1 MHRVWKFFSSRLNS
15 SQDILN
21 LLGLSPRSGRQ
32 NHKRLSSLSLWRQA
46 HLFSASQF
54 SLCSG
59 PSPREEW
66 ASTALHRLRLVT
78 CCGFACVILGSVV
91 ATAQTP
97 AVAPRITAQ
106 GDESSLTSLK
116 GNVPSLARARYDRGE
131 VPPETQLTHIRLVL
145 SRSAEQETAL
155 KQYEIELQDKASPN
169 YHKWLTP
176 QQFGRLYGPADSD
189 IAAIVAWLESR
200 GLTVESVSL
209 DRTNITF
216 SGTVNQ
222 VEKAFHT
229 RIHSFDTNEE
239 QFLSNVSDPQIPS
252 ALASVVTGVAH
263 LNTIHPRPLYIR
275 GGAGKINQE
284 TNRLEPLREPQS
296 SGPKAN
302 LTGGS
307 GTSSNPYALYIV
319 PGDAATIYDT
329 PNTTFNANYTSG
341 TSYTGSGVTIGI
353 GGDAVIQTSTVVNY
367 RNVFLGNSTA
377 PTITNVDGVTST
389 QDSDEGYLDAEVAG
403 GLAPGATIH
412 FYTSTDLTSAI
423 EGAINSNAVDIFSLS
438 FENCEWGMT
447 TADNALINSWW
458 QQAASQGIAVTV
470 ATGDNGSAGC
480 DATQDNQGNNI
491 TEAEYGLQ
499 VSGFA
504 STPYNI
510 AVGGTDFYELPNSY
524 STYASTSEGTSSTY
538 YRTAKG
544 YIPES
549 TWNDSTDN
557 NSTISANTPW
567 TATQYASDANIVAG
581 SGGKSSCSTNTG
593 TSTTTGS
600 CTSGYTKPSWQ
611 RGTGVPS
618 DGARDLPDVS
628 LMAGNGFDD
637 ASWLVCTDDQGQN
650 GSGTIVTEN
659 CSKQSDGN
667 SYFSAVGGTSAAAP
681 AFAAILALV
690 QQKTGG
696 RLGQA
701 AQQLYDLYNG
711 SHASAVF
718 HDVTVGNNS
727 VPCDST
733 SSTQGGA
740 CVKNNAGYNFLSGF
754 DTNTG
759 YDLATGLGS
768 VDANQLMTYWG
779 TATGSSAATVTVT
792 PAASNISSNQSLSV
806 TATVTGSAGTPAG
819 TVTLSGGGYTSAAE
833 TLSGGSYTFT
843 IPANSLS
850 AGTDA
855 LTVTY
860 SGDSTYASA
869 TGTATVTVTSPTF
882 ILSATNITVKAGSS
896 GTSTVTVTPVDGY
909 TGTVTLKATGPSNEG
924 ISLNGSTATINS
936 SAGTTGTITVGTV
949 APSAIVRAYRSSGTG
964 WFGVAGGAAV
974 ATLLFFFMPGRLR
987 RWRSLFCAILLVV
1000 SCAFLGMGCGGGGP
1014 GSSKTTPTVT
1024 VTPAKSSIAANSS
1037 LSVSISVSG
1046 SGSTPTGTVSL
1057 SSGNYSSSSTTLSSG
1072 SATITIPANS
1082 LAVGTDTLT
1091 ATYSGDGSYNSATG
1105 TATMTVNSATTA
1117 PGTYTITVTG
1127 TDSAN
1132 ASITASTTFTLT
1144 VN

>member
-15 SQDILN
+15 GQDILN

-32 NHKRLSSLSLWRQA
+32 NHNRLSSLRLWRQA

-59 PSPREEW
+59 PSPSAEW

-78 CCGFACVILGSVV
+78 CCGFVCVILGSVF

-106 GDESSLTSLK
+106 VDESSLTSLK

-176 QQFGRLYGPADSD
+176 QQFGELYGPADSD

-200 GLTVESVSL
+200 GLTVESVSSG
-209 DRTNITF
+209 RTNIAF

-222 VEKAFHT
+222 VEEAFHT
-229 RIHSFDTNEE
+229 RIHSFDANGE

-252 ALASVVTGVAH
+252 ALAPVVTGVAH

-284 TNRLEPLREPQS
+284 TNRLESLREPQS
-296 SGPKAN
+296 SGPQAN

-307 GTSSNPYALYIV
+307 GTSSNPYTLYIA

-367 RNVFLGNSTA
+367 RNVFLGNSTT

-389 QDSDEGYLDAEVAG
+389 QDADEGYLDTEVAG
-403 GLAPGATIH
+403 GLAPAATIY

-423 EGAINSNAVDIFSLS
+423 EDAINSNAVDIFSLS
-438 FENCEWGMT
+438 FGNCEWGMT
-447 TADNALINSWW
+447 TADNALVNSWW
-458 QQAASQGIAVTV
+458 KQAATQGIAVTV
-470 ATGDNGSAGC
+470 ASGDNGSAGC

-524 STYASTSEGTSSTY
+524 STYASTSEGSSSTY
-538 YRTAKG
+538 FRTAKG

-549 TWNDSTDN
+549 TWNDSTESDI
-557 NSTISANTPW
+557 TISADVPW
-567 TATQYASDANIVAG
+567 SGQYSQDANIVAG
-581 SGGKSSCSTNTG
+581 SGGKSSCSTNTD
-593 TSTTTGS
+593 TATTTGT
-600 CTSGYTKPSWQ
+600 CTSGYAKPSWQ

-618 DGARDLPDVS
+618 DGSRDLPDVS

-650 GSGTIVTEN
+650 GSGSIVTEN
-659 CSKQSDGN
+659 CSKQSDGY
-667 SYFSAVGGTSAAAP
+667 SYFSAFGGTSAAAP
-681 AFAAILALV
+681 AFAGILALV

-711 SHASAVF
+711 SHASAIF

-733 SSTQGGA
+733 SSYQGGA
-740 CVKNNAGYNFLSGF
+740 CVKDSAGYYFLSGYN
-754 DTNTG
+754 TNTG
-759 YDLATGLGS
+759 YDLATGMGS

-792 PAASNISSNQSLSV
+792 PAASNFSSNQSLSV
-806 TATVTGSAGTPAG
+806 TATVTGVAGTPTG

-850 AGTDA
+850 AGTDTF
-855 LTVTY
+855 TVTY
-860 SGDSTYASA
+860 SGDSAYASA

-882 ILSATNITVKAGSS
+882 TLSATNVTVKAGSS
-896 GTSTVTVTPVDGY
+896 GTSTITVTPVDGY
-909 TGTVTLKATGPSNEG
+909 AGSVALKATGPSNEG
-924 ISLNGSTATINS
+924 ISLNGSTVTINS
-936 SAGTTGTITVGTV
+936 SASATGTVTVGTV
-949 APSAIVRAYRSSGTG
+949 ASSAIARASQASGKG
-964 WFGVAGGAAV
+964 WYGAAGGIALAA
-974 ATLLFFFMPGRLR
+974 LLFFFMPGRLR
-987 RWRSLFCAILLVV
+987 RWRNLLCALLLAVA
-1000 SCAFLGMGCGGGGP
+1000 CGFAGMGCGGGGS

-1024 VTPAKSSIAANSS
+1024 VTSAKSSIAANST

-1046 SGSTPTGTVSL
+1046 SGATPTGTVSL
-1057 SSGNYSSSSTTLSSG
+1057 SSGSYSSSSATLSGG

-1091 ATYSGDGSYNSATG
+1091 ATYSGDSNYNSATG
-1105 TATMTVNSATTA
+1105 TATVTVTSAATA

-1132 ASITASTTFTLT
+1132 SSITASTTFTLT